1 MIFVPP
7 VISRLPHFMLDRL
20 QTLDLHFQDRPHT
33 IASYLLPHDDGAA
46 LVETGPASTAAMLQA
61 RLAEHGLTPND
72 ISEVFLSHI
81 HLDHAGA
88 AGWLAAEHGATL
100 YVHPIGAPHLAD
112 PSRLLSSAERIYGDD
127 MDRLWGE
134 TVAAPDDQIVALEHE
149 ETVSLGTRTVTAL
162 HTPGHASHHIA
173 YVIGD
178 VCFTG
183 DVGGVRLPGE
193 THVQPPLVP
202 PELDLDLWRDSLE
215 TLRAAIETHGVTH
228 LAPTHFGVFDDVDAH
243 LDRLAEGLEA
253 ADAWTRSTL
262 PDLVG
267 DEEALQA
274 ATADWMHDQARAD
287 GVDDDTWELYELADP
302 SWMQALGLR
311 RYWKKHVQASA

>member
-1 MIFVPP
+1 V
-7 VISRLPHFMLDRL
+7 L
-20 QTLDLHFQDRPHT
+20 
-33 IASYLLPHDDGAA
+33 
-46 LVETGPASTAAMLQA
+46 
-61 RLAEHGLTPND
+61 
-72 ISEVFLSHI
+72 LSHI

-100 YVHPIGAPHLAD
+100 YVHPVGAPHLAD
-112 PSRLLSSAERIYGDD
+112 PSRLLHSAERIYGDD

-134 TVAAPDDQIVALEHE
+134 TLPAPDDQVVALDHE
-149 ETVSLGTRTVTAL
+149 ETLSLGGRTATAL

-215 TLRAAIETHGVTH
+215 TLRTAIEQHDVTH
-228 LAPTHFGVFDDVDAH
+228 LAPTHFGLVDDVDAH
-243 LDRLAEGLEA
+243 LDRLERGLDA
-253 ADAWTRSTL
+253 ADEWVRTTL
-262 PDLVG
+262 PPLAD
-267 DEEALQA
+267 DEEALQQAA
-274 ATADWMHDQARAD
+274 ATWMREQAAAD
-287 GVDDDTWELYELADP
+287 GVDDATWDLYELADP

-311 RYWKKHVQASA
+311 RYWQKHVRSA

>member
-1 MIFVPP
+1 MI
-7 VISRLPHFMLDRL
+7 DRL
-20 QTLDLHFQDRPHT
+20 ETLDLHFQDRPHT

-46 LVETGPASTAAMLQA
+46 LIETGPASTAAMLQA
-61 RLAEHGLTPND
+61 QLAEQGLTPND
-72 ISEVFLSHI
+72 ISEVLLSHI

-100 YVHPIGAPHLAD
+100 YVHPVGAPHLAD
-112 PSRLLSSAERIYGDD
+112 PSRLLRSAERIYGDD

-134 TVAAPDDQIVALEHE
+134 TVPAPDEQIVVLEHE
-149 ETVSLGTRTVTAL
+149 ESLSLGHLTATAL

-173 YVIGD
+173 YVIDG

-202 PELDLDLWRDSLE
+202 PELDLDQWRDSLD
-215 TLRAAIETHGVTH
+215 TLRTAIDRHDVTH
-228 LAPTHFGVFDDVDAH
+228 LAPTHFGLVDDVDAH
-243 LDRLAEGLEA
+243 LTRLERGLDA
-253 ADAWTRSTL
+253 ADEWVRTTL
-262 PDLVG
+262 PPLAD
-267 DEEALQA
+267 DEEALQEAA
-274 ATADWMHDQARAD
+274 ATWMREQAAAD
-287 GVDDDTWELYELADP
+287 GVDDATWALYELADP

-311 RYWKKHVQASA
+311 RYWQKHVQSA

>member
-1 MIFVPP
+1 MI
-7 VISRLPHFMLDRL
+7 DRIE
-20 QTLDLHFQDRPHT
+20 TLDLHFQDRPHT

-61 RLAEHGLTPND
+61 QLADRGLTPND
-72 ISEVFLSHI
+72 VTEVFLSHI

-100 YVHPIGAPHLAD
+100 YVHPKGAPHLAD
-112 PSRLLSSAERIYGDD
+112 PSRLLRSAERIWDD
-127 MDRLWGE
+127 VDRLWGE
-134 TVAAPDDQIVALEHE
+134 TRPAPEDQIVALDHE
-149 ETVSLGTRTVTAL
+149 DTCRIGDLTVTAL
-162 HTPGHASHHIA
+162 ETPGHASHHHA

-202 PELDLDLWRDSLE
+202 PELNLDQWRESLD
-215 TLRAAIETHGVTH
+215 TLHTAIAAHGVTH

-243 LDRLAEGLEA
+243 LDRLAEGIEA
-253 ADAWTRSTL
+253 ADDWVREHL
-262 PDLVG
+262 PAVAD
-267 DEEALQA
+267 DEEALQEA
-274 ATADWMHDQARAD
+274 AGDWMREQAAAD
-287 GVDDDTWELYELADP
+287 GVDDATWALYELADP

-311 RYWKKHVQASA
+311 RYWKKHVRAD